1 MMTDVTEGILCC
13 RSTVDPWQ
21 AAAPGLGQFE
31 TLVVV
36 VETAET
42 TLLGV
47 VTTATA
53 AGVLGV
59 RPAQPAMTAEYRR
72 HPIPGMTVV
81 VTTVQ
86 LHAVDL
92 VVDNFGS
99 AGTKRRWL
107 PDELGRHLRH
117 RMLCRHACPLDPGNG
132 SRRSSG
138 TTLAA
143 GVGTACHPHPCGRSW
158 SLFLWQ

>member
-1 MMTDVTEGILCC
+1 M
-13 RSTVDPWQ
+13 
-21 AAAPGLGQFE
+21 AATSLRRCTKGSVIVINSPLNLDQLE

-92 VVDNFGS
+92 VVANPGS

-107 PDELGRHLRH
+107 PDELRRHLRC
-117 RMLCRHACPLDPGNG
+117 RMLYRHACPLGPRTG

-138 TTLAA
+138 TTAAA
-143 GVGTACHPHPCGRSW
+143 GVGTGCHPHPCGRSW
-158 SLFLWQ
+158 SLFL